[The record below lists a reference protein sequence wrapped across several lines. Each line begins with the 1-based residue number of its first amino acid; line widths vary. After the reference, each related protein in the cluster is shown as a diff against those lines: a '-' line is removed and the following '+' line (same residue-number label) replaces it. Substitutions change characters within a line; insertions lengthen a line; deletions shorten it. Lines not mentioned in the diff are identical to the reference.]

1 MNPAKAERPDGLR
14 VPFGE
19 SIADG
24 RMYQPLD
31 VPLGKACGCVC
42 PGCREPLI
50 AKHCVGGKTV
60 PHFAHQNSSNCPTG
74 YVTAL
79 HKAAIQLILD
89 RKKVYVPDYL
99 AHYHGHDRYG
109 GGHTVVK
116 RVVWAQ
122 ELPLTSAKTE
132 VPFLDESLPECRVV
146 PDVLAESSIG
156 LLNIE
161 VAVTHFIDEEK
172 RAKLKRLGLATVE
185 VDLADLDR
193 VDFGVL
199 DDILFRPNERIR
211 WVYNPGDA
219 HFRDEAQK
227 ELDLVI
233 AEAEKKA
240 AEKQAE
246 RDALEAELAA
256 ERRAFAKKQRE
267 WEAEK
272 RRAKNEELR
281 RATRFKASPEPEKL
295 GKMLRFLSLRKLPA
309 FLPLAV
315 RGGGSF
321 GVRDPGV
328 WQLALISGI
337 IGASM
342 QKGHHAVNVDYAITW
357 LRYRFDI
364 RPAFDNADKVAI
376 WDFLVGLTALGVLRR
391 SDRGYFEILVAD
403 ARALLNLVEYRN
415 RLKQDGEAPTVA
427 DTWLEWAPEECWPD
441 QHIAE
446 RVASQH
452 AGGRRFF
459 SQTDDGGWLKM
470 ASLLPVARITDVSTV
485 VGHYVKEAQ
494 LPHAL
499 GYLVA
504 AGYLRIKPHRQSPT
518 AA

>member
-1 MNPAKAERPDGLR
+1 
-14 VPFGE
+14 
-19 SIADG
+19 
-24 RMYQPLD
+24 MYQPLD

-60 PHFAHQNSSNCPTG
+60 PHFAHQNTSDCPTG

-89 RKKVYVPDYL
+89 RRKVYVPDYL
-99 AHYHGHDRYG
+99 ALYHGYDRYG
-109 GGHTVVK
+109 GGHTVAK

-122 ELPLTSAKTE
+122 ELPLASATAE
-132 VPFLDESLPECRVV
+132 VPFLDESLPECKVV

-161 VAVTHFIDEEK
+161 VAVTHFVDEEK
-172 RAKLKRLGLATVE
+172 RVKLKRLGLATVE
-185 VDLADLDR
+185 LDLADLDR

-219 HFRDEAQK
+219 YFHDEAQK
-227 ELDLVI
+227 ELALVI
-233 AEAEKKA
+233 AEAEREA

-246 RDALEAELAA
+246 RDALEAELVA

-272 RRAKNEELR
+272 RRAKSEELR
-281 RATRFKASPEPEKL
+281 RATRFKAAPEPEKL
-295 GKMLRFLSLRKLPA
+295 DKMLRFLKLDKLPA

-315 RGGGSF
+315 RGGDSF
-321 GVRDPGV
+321 GVSNPGI
-328 WQLALISGI
+328 WQLALIAGL
-337 IGASM
+337 IGESM
-342 QKGHHAVNVDYAITW
+342 QKGHHAVNVDYAVTW
-357 LRYRFDI
+357 LKYRFDI
-364 RPAFDNADKVAI
+364 RPAFDNADKVAV
-376 WDFLVGLTALGVLRR
+376 WDFLVGLEGLGILRR
-391 SDRGYFEILVAD
+391 SNRGYFEILVAD
-403 ARALLNLVEYRN
+403 ARALLNLVEYRD
-415 RLKQDGEAPTVA
+415 RLKQEGAAPAAA

-441 QHIAE
+441 QRIAE
-446 RVASQH
+446 KVAGQH
-452 AGGRRFF
+452 SEWRGYLSR
-459 SQTDDGGWLKM
+459 SDDGGWLRM
-470 ASLLPVARITDVSTV
+470 ASLLPVARTTEISTV
-485 VGHYVKEAQ
+485 VGHYVKDAQ

-504 AGYLRIKPHRQSPT
+504 AGYLRIKPHRRSPT
-518 AA
+518 TA